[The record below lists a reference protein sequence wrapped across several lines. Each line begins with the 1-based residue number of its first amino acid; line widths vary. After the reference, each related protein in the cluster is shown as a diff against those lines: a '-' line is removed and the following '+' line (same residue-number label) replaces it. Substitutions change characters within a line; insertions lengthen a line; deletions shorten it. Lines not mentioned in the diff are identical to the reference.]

1 MRYVAAAS
9 PLHAARASVAVAWC
23 AALTGLALAFDHPL
37 VSAAVVL
44 AAAVAAARAG
54 AGGEMGIALRLGA
67 FLAVTF
73 AIVNPLVTRDGLT
86 VLLRFGEVP
95 PFGQVDVTLEAVV
108 YGAVQGLRILAVV
121 AAVALYASAVDPDRV
136 LQLFRRA
143 GFRSALTATLA
154 TRLVP
159 VLRRD
164 GHRLADAQRCRARPA
179 GRLAIV
185 RAVASGSLERAVD
198 VAATLEVRGYGT
210 ARRAPAAREPWSR
223 HDLAFA
229 ASAAALAAI
238 GMWAALGHA
247 FSWHA
252 YEQLHVTAG
261 PRQLIAAAAIV
272 AVALL
277 PFAQRR
283 GIAR

>member
-1 MRYVAAAS
+1 MRYVVAAS
-9 PLHAARASVAVAWC
+9 PLHAARASVAVGWC
-23 AALTGLALAFDHPL
+23 AALTGVALAFDHPL

-44 AAAVAAARAG
+44 AATVAAARAG
-54 AGGEMGIALRLGA
+54 VTRELRGALRLGVV
-67 FLAVTF
+67 LAVMF
-73 AIVNPLVTRDGLT
+73 AFANAIVTRDGLT

-95 PFGQVDVTLEAVV
+95 PFGQLDVTLEALV
-108 YGAVQGLRILAVV
+108 YGALQGARILAVI

-136 LQLFRRA
+136 LGLFRRA

-198 VAATLEVRGYGT
+198 VAATLEVRGYGN
-210 ARRAPAAREPWSR
+210 ARRGRAAREPWSR

-229 ASAAALAAI
+229 ASAVALAAI
-238 GMWAALGHA
+238 GTWAVLAHTFA
-247 FSWHA
+247 WDA
-252 YEQLHVTAG
+252 YPELHLTAG

-277 PFAQRR
+277 PFAERR
-283 GIAR
+283 GIER